1 MCLLRGFYFP
11 QILTMVRISL
21 EIPSLCV
28 RGARHKFRSLL
39 KELLDFSAP
48 WAMFTHP

>member
-11 QILTMVRISL
+11 RILTEVRISL

-28 RGARHKFRSLL
+28 MGARHKLRSLL
-39 KELLDFSAP
+39 KELLDFSTP
-48 WAMFTHP
+48 RAMFTHP